1 MIAAAAASLTKEVSR
16 NKPRW
21 EVADILRLHGRQYRD
36 GHCLPL
42 SHLKVMHSIEVC
54 RTAYLGGHVEKC
66 DSCGYE
72 HPAYNSCRNRHC
84 PKCQTLTKAKWLEDR
99 KAELLHVGYFHTVF
113 TLPHE
118 INPVALCNRKIV
130 FDILFRAVSETLLEF
145 GRNNLGGKL
154 GFLAILHTW
163 DQTLLDHFHLH
174 CVVPAGALSF
184 DKTTWIPA
192 GENYLFSV
200 KALSRVFRGKFLDYL
215 KQEFMTGEMVFAGKT
230 SPLADEKEFMQFIK
244 MMKQKEWVVYCKK
257 PFAGP
262 EKVLDYIGRYTH
274 RVALSNNRIVNVE
287 DGKVTFTYR
296 DRKNADVKK
305 TMTLTA
311 EEFIRRFLLH
321 VLPQGFVRI
330 RHFGFLS
337 NRYKKKNIQKC
348 RELIDNLP
356 AGRRGPQQSLDR
368 PEKTTQE
375 LMLDLTGIDISICP
389 CCKKGT
395 LRMIREIVPLWKLKP
410 YMDSS

>member
-1 MIAAAAASLTKEVSR
+1 
-16 NKPRW
+16 
-21 EVADILRLHGRQYRD
+21 
-36 GHCLPL
+36 
-42 SHLKVMHSIEVC
+42 
-54 RTAYLGGHVEKC
+54 
-66 DSCGYE
+66 
-72 HPAYNSCRNRHC
+72 
-84 PKCQTLTKAKWLEDR
+84 
-99 KAELLHVGYFHTVF
+99 
-113 TLPHE
+113 
-118 INPVALCNRKIV
+118 
-130 FDILFRAVSETLLEF
+130 
-145 GRNNLGGKL
+145 
-154 GFLAILHTW
+154 
-163 DQTLLDHFHLH
+163 
-174 CVVPAGALSF
+174 
-184 DKTTWIPA
+184 
-192 GENYLFSV
+192 
-200 KALSRVFRGKFLDYL
+200 
-215 KQEFMTGEMVFAGKT
+215 
-230 SPLADEKEFMQFIK
+230 

-311 EEFIRRFLLH
+311 EKFIRRFLLH

>member
-1 MIAAAAASLTKEVSR
+1 MITAEAASLPKEVSR
-16 NKPRW
+16 DKPKW
-21 EVADILRLHGRQYRD
+21 EVADIFRLHGRQYRS
-36 GHCLPL
+36 GHSLPL
-42 SHLKVMHSIEVC
+42 PYLKVMHSIEVC

-66 DSCGYE
+66 DSCGHE
-72 HPAYNSCRNRHC
+72 RHAYNSCRNRHC
-84 PKCQTLTKAKWLEDR
+84 PKCQTLTKVTWLQDR
-99 KAELLHVGYFHTVF
+99 KSELLPTGYFHAVF

-118 INPVALCNRKIV
+118 LNHIALCNQKIV

-145 GRNNLGGKL
+145 GRNNLVGKL

-163 DQTLLDHFHLH
+163 DQTLLDHIHLH
-174 CVVPAGALSF
+174 CVIAGGALSF
-184 DKTTWIPA
+184 DKTAWISA

-200 KALSRVFRGKFLDYL
+200 KALSKVFRGRFLDYL
-215 KQEFMTGEMVFAGKT
+215 KRMFTSGELIFAGKT
-230 SPLADEKEFMQFIK
+230 SPLADEKEFLQFIK
-244 MMKQKEWVVYCKK
+244 MLKQKDWVVYCKK

-274 RVALSNNRIVNVE
+274 RVALSNNRIINVE
-287 DGKVTFTYR
+287 DGRVTFTYR
-296 DRKNADVKK
+296 DRKNADMRK
-305 TMTLTA
+305 TMTLKA

-330 RHFGFLS
+330 RHFGFLA
-337 NRYKKKNIQKC
+337 NRYKKVNIQKC
-348 RELIDNLP
+348 RELIDNT
-356 AGRRGPQQSLDR
+356 QQPLKC

-375 LMLDLTGIDISICP
+375 LMLQLTGVDISVCP

-395 LRMIREIVPLWKLKP
+395 LRIIREIIPLWKLKP

>member
-1 MIAAAAASLTKEVSR
+1 MIAAVKASLPKEVSR
-16 NKPRW
+16 NKPQW
-21 EVADILRLHGRQYRD
+21 EVADIFRLHGRQYRER
-36 GHCLPL
+36 HSLPL

-54 RTAYLGGHVEKC
+54 RTAYLGGHVERC

-72 HPAYNSCRNRHC
+72 RHAYNSCRNRHC

-99 KAELLHVGYFHTVF
+99 KSEILPAGYFHAVF

-118 INPVALCNRKIV
+118 LNHIALRNQKII

-154 GFLAILHTW
+154 GLLAILHTW
-163 DQTLLDHFHLH
+163 DQTLMDHIHLH
-174 CVVPAGALSF
+174 CVVPGGALSF
-184 DKTTWIPA
+184 DKTAWIPA
-192 GENYLFSV
+192 GKNYLFSV
-200 KALSRVFRGKFLDYL
+200 KALSQVFRGKFLDYL
-215 KQEFMTGEMVFAGKT
+215 KRVFTSGELIFPGKI
-230 SPLADEKEFMQFIK
+230 SNLSGAKEFSTFMDCLK
-244 MMKQKEWVVYCKK
+244 SKDWVMYCKK

-274 RVALSNNRIVNVE
+274 RVAISNNRIANVE
-287 DGKVTFTYR
+287 NGMVTFTYR
-296 DRKNADVKK
+296 DRKNADVRK
-305 TMTLTA
+305 TMTVKA

-330 RHFGFLS
+330 RHFGFLA
-337 NRYKKKNIQKC
+337 NRYKKETIQRC
-348 RELIDNLP
+348 RELIDDS
-356 AGRRGPQQSLDR
+356 QQSRECPD
-368 PEKTTQE
+368 KTNQE
-375 LMLDLTGIDISICP
+375 LMLELTGIDITMCP

-395 LRMIREIVPLWKLKP
+395 LRIIREIFPLWELKSA